1 MSMDDKTIETI
12 AYQLIQA
19 QDNSEPITPL
29 TESFHSLN
37 IEDAYRIQF
46 CLRGIK
52 IKRGEHPIGWKVG
65 ATSRAIIEQLS
76 IYEPILGHLLNSSI
90 YSPESQ
96 VIPWEGFI
104 KPGIEP
110 EIAFRIER
118 EIKGPGVDHLMVS
131 EAIEWVLPAIE
142 IVDCRI
148 KNWKIKI
155 QDAIA
160 DNSLHRGILVSS
172 CGTPFRRLNLA
183 DEKVT
188 VEINDQT
195 AAIGEGKDVLGNPV
209 NVVVWLANKLAEFG
223 MSLNPGDIIMTGSV
237 THFLMVQ
244 RGYKVKVS
252 YDRLGSL
259 EFSFR

>member
-1 MSMDDKTIETI
+1 
-12 AYQLIQA
+12 
-19 QDNSEPITPL
+19 
-29 TESFHSLN
+29 
-37 IEDAYRIQF
+37 
-46 CLRGIK
+46 
-52 IKRGEHPIGWKVG
+52 
-65 ATSRAIIEQLS
+65 
-76 IYEPILGHLLNSSI
+76 
-90 YSPESQ
+90 
-96 VIPWEGFI
+96 
-104 KPGIEP
+104 
-110 EIAFRIER
+110 
-118 EIKGPGVDHLMVS
+118 MVS

-172 CGTPFRRLNLA
+172 CGTSFKGLRLA

-195 AAIGEGKDVLGNPV
+195 AALGEGKNVLGNPV

-252 YDRLGSL
+252 FDRLGSL